1 MEFKQ
6 YNELRK
12 LTDMRAYSIIR
23 NSITA
28 GLLLVSGAMV
38 QAADIQ
44 INSSSGCLMYKMRE
58 LSSPADTA
66 NLGKVDISKMSQ
78 KEYERYMLTMPVDTS
93 RRDSSTVAFSVL
105 VLARAKGDKVL
116 LRWAPD
122 EFAPWYL
129 ANKYG
134 YNVIRTDK
142 NGVVDTLQ
150 AGLKPYS
157 LEHMKERFEP
167 SDSLAGAAVQMLYGK
182 GTELNTAI
190 GIDGAEGIMQVYEEQ
205 QTRFAYA
212 MLLSEIRPD
221 LAEAMALMYVDN
233 SAVKNA
239 EYSYIVTTNIPK
251 KELNMIYQ
259 PVHIKNVKEK
269 PLKYEPMITDS
280 MGVDGRSIR
289 LFWSRT
295 PEFSTYDIER
305 MNEMGEW
312 VKLNEHRFMT
322 LFTHE
327 DEAVAQNIFE
337 DVDLAPGSYNY
348 RICGYDAFGE
358 KSNYS
363 KVHTAHLVDIIPP
376 TAPVIVQFNVE
387 RPTENRV
394 MADILWEKNI
404 IEPDFMGY
412 NIYYF
417 NAQVDSVWVKL
428 NERLLD
434 PEMTTFRCE
443 VTFLGT
449 GHVTVV
455 AVDTMNNSS
464 AAMPQELF
472 IADFTPPTA
481 PKGLEYVM
489 SPTGSVIIKWKKNP
503 EQDVA
508 GYHLYYANDSTH
520 TFLQK
525 SGKIARTPIV
535 FDTLNVTNVTQRY
548 TYYRVKAF
556 DFSGNESPFSEILAV
571 KRKNY
576 DSPRPCRIDSV
587 WQDTKRVYMSWFP
600 SSEEDVEKFYVYR
613 RVHGEE
619 INSLINILTKDSIKD
634 GRLYVVD
641 SPEPNRKKRYY
652 YHIETMNET
661 GVTSEPSY
669 ETSFLFKGETTLP
682 LKIRIG
688 AAYRNDDEQV
698 YIGWDISGIT
708 QELLESGLYICLYRR
723 WNDDDIFRFVKSLN
737 INETN
742 TIDSYMQ
749 PGDKAEYRIRVR
761 AKDGRTSPY
770 SNVVEVAVPINKGAT
785 K

>member
-1 MEFKQ
+1 MKRFSRIK
-6 YNELRK
+6 
-12 LTDMRAYSIIR
+12 SWII
-23 NSITA
+23 A
-28 GLLLVSGAMV
+28 VALPLVASV
-38 QAADIQ
+38 QAAGAVDAAGMMSRFSVPQ
-44 INSSSGCLMYKMRE
+44 DTINEK
-58 LSSPADTA
+58 A
-66 NLGKVDISKMSQ
+66 VDVSKMSR
-78 KEYERYMLTMPVDTS
+78 KEYAEFLLTQPVDTT
-93 RRDSSTVAFSVL
+93 RKDSVNIVFSVHT
-105 VLARAKGDKVL
+105 LARAKGDKVL

-129 ANKYG
+129 ANRYG
-134 YNVIRTDK
+134 YNILRTDK

-150 AGLKPYS
+150 KALKPYTV
-157 LEHMKERFEP
+157 EQMKERFEP

-190 GIDGAEGIMQVYEEQ
+190 GADGAEGIMQVYEEQ

-251 KELNMIYQ
+251 EEMNMSYQ
-259 PVHIKNVKEK
+259 PVYVKNVKEK
-269 PLKYEPMITDS
+269 PLKYEPVITDS
-280 MGVDGRSIR
+280 VGVDGRSIR
-289 LFWSRT
+289 LFWSKT
-295 PEFSTYDIER
+295 HEFSTYDIER
-305 MNEMGEW
+305 MNENGEW
-312 VKLNEHRFMT
+312 VKLNERRFMT

-337 DVDLAPGSYNY
+337 DVDLEPGFYKY
-348 RICGYDAFGE
+348 RICGYDSFGE
-358 KSNYS
+358 KSSYS
-363 KVHTAHLVDIIPP
+363 SVHTAQLVDIIPP

-387 RPTENRV
+387 RPTENTV
-394 MADILWEKNI
+394 MADIIWEKNI

-434 PEMTTFRCE
+434 PEMRSFRCE

-455 AVDTMNNSS
+455 AVDTLNNSS

-503 EQDVA
+503 EPDVA

-525 SGKIARTPIV
+525 SGKIISSPIV
-535 FDTLNVTNVTQRY
+535 FDTLKVTNVTQKY

-556 DFSGNESPFSEILAV
+556 DFSGNESAFSEILAV

-576 DSPRPCRIDSV
+576 DPPRPCRIDSV
-587 WQDTKRVYMSWFP
+587 WQDTKRVYMTWFP

-613 RVHGEE
+613 RMHGEE
-619 INSLINILTKDSIKD
+619 INSLINIMTKDSIKN
-634 GRLYVVD
+634 GRLFVVD
-641 SPEPNRKKRYY
+641 SPEPNSKKRYY

-661 GVTSEPSY
+661 GITSEPSN

-682 LKIRIG
+682 LKIRMG

-708 QELLESGLYICLYRR
+708 REMLESGLYICLYRK
-723 WNDDDIFRFVKSLN
+723 WNDDDIFRYVKSLE
-737 INETN
+737 INEVSTV
-742 TIDSYMQ
+742 DSYMY

-761 AKDGRTSPY
+761 SKDGRTSPY
-770 SNVVEVAVPINKGAT
+770 SNVVEAVVPPKEETT

>member
-1 MEFKQ
+1 
-6 YNELRK
+6 
-12 LTDMRAYSIIR
+12 MRRFSKIRSRII
-23 NSITA
+23 A
-28 GLLLVSGAMV
+28 FALLLVASV
-38 QAADIQ
+38 QAAGAVDAAGMMSRFSVPQ
-44 INSSSGCLMYKMRE
+44 DTIN
-58 LSSPADTA
+58 
-66 NLGKVDISKMSQ
+66 GKAVDVSKMSR
-78 KEYERYMLTMPVDTS
+78 KEYAEFLLTQPVDTT
-93 RRDSSTVAFSVL
+93 RKDSVNIVFSVHT
-105 VLARAKGDKVL
+105 LARAKGDKVL

-129 ANKYG
+129 ANRYG
-134 YNVIRTDK
+134 YNILRTDK

-150 AGLKPYS
+150 KALKPYTV
-157 LEHMKERFEP
+157 EQMKERFEP

-190 GIDGAEGIMQVYEEQ
+190 GADGAEGIMQVYEEQ

-251 KELNMIYQ
+251 EEMNMSYQ
-259 PVHIKNVKEK
+259 PVYVKNVKEK
-269 PLKYEPMITDS
+269 PLKYEPVITDS
-280 MGVDGRSIR
+280 VGVDGRSIR
-289 LFWSRT
+289 LFWSKT
-295 PEFSTYDIER
+295 HEFSTYDIER
-305 MNEMGEW
+305 MNENGEW
-312 VKLNEHRFMT
+312 VKLNERRFMT

-337 DVDLAPGSYNY
+337 DVDLEPGFYKY
-348 RICGYDAFGE
+348 RICGYDSFGE
-358 KSNYS
+358 KSSYS
-363 KVHTAHLVDIIPP
+363 SVHTAQLVDIIPP

-387 RPTENRV
+387 RPTENTV
-394 MADILWEKNI
+394 MADIIWEKNI

-434 PEMTTFRCE
+434 PEMRSFRCE

-455 AVDTMNNSS
+455 AVDTLNNSS

-503 EQDVA
+503 EPDVA

-525 SGKIARTPIV
+525 SGKIISSPIV
-535 FDTLNVTNVTQRY
+535 FDTLKVTNVTQKY

-556 DFSGNESPFSEILAV
+556 DFSGNESAFSEILAV

-576 DSPRPCRIDSV
+576 DPPRPCRIDSV
-587 WQDTKRVYMSWFP
+587 WQDTKRVYMTWFP

-613 RVHGEE
+613 RMHGEE
-619 INSLINILTKDSIKD
+619 INSLINIMTKDSIKN
-634 GRLYVVD
+634 GRLFVVD
-641 SPEPNRKKRYY
+641 SPEPNSKKRYY

-661 GVTSEPSY
+661 GITSEPSN

-682 LKIRIG
+682 LKIRMG

-708 QELLESGLYICLYRR
+708 REMLEAGLYTCLYRK
-723 WNDDDIFRFVKSLN
+723 WNDDDIFRYVKSLD
-737 INETN
+737 INEVSTV
-742 TIDSYMQ
+742 DSYMY

-761 AKDGRTSPY
+761 SKDGRTSPY
-770 SNVVEVAVPINKGAT
+770 SNVVEAVVPPKEETT

>member
-1 MEFKQ
+1 
-6 YNELRK
+6 
-12 LTDMRAYSIIR
+12 MRRFSRIKSWII
-23 NSITA
+23 A
-28 GLLLVSGAMV
+28 VALPLVASV
-38 QAADIQ
+38 QAA
-44 INSSSGCLMYKMRE
+44 G
-58 LSSPADTA
+58 AVDTA
-66 NLGKVDISKMSQ
+66 GMMSRFSVPQDTINEKAVDVSKMSR
-78 KEYERYMLTMPVDTS
+78 KEYAEFLLTQPVDTT
-93 RRDSSTVAFSVL
+93 RKDSVNIVFSVHT
-105 VLARAKGDKVL
+105 LARAKGDKVL

-129 ANKYG
+129 ANRYG
-134 YNVIRTDK
+134 YNILRTDK

-150 AGLKPYS
+150 KALKPYTV
-157 LEHMKERFEP
+157 EQMKERFEP

-190 GIDGAEGIMQVYEEQ
+190 GADGAEGIMQVYEEQ

-251 KELNMIYQ
+251 EEMNMSYQ
-259 PVHIKNVKEK
+259 PVYVKNVKEK
-269 PLKYEPMITDS
+269 PLKYEPVITDS
-280 MGVDGRSIR
+280 VGVDGRSIR
-289 LFWSRT
+289 LFWSKT
-295 PEFSTYDIER
+295 PDFSTYDIER
-305 MNEMGEW
+305 MNGNGEW
-312 VKLNEHRFMT
+312 VKLNERRFMT

-327 DEAVAQNIFE
+327 DESVAQNIFE
-337 DVDLAPGSYNY
+337 DVDLEAGFYKY

-358 KSNYS
+358 KSSYS
-363 KVHTAHLVDIIPP
+363 NVHTAQLVDIIPP

-387 RPTENRV
+387 RPTENTI
-394 MADILWEKNI
+394 MADIIWEKNI

-412 NIYYF
+412 NVYYY

-428 NERLLD
+428 NEQLLD
-434 PEMTTFRCE
+434 PEMQSFRCE

-455 AVDTMNNSS
+455 AVDTLNNSS

-472 IADFTPPTA
+472 IADFTPPAA
-481 PKGLEYVM
+481 PTGLQYVM
-489 SPTGSVIIKWKKNP
+489 SPTGSLMIKWNKNP
-503 EQDVA
+503 EPDVA

-525 SGKIARTPIV
+525 SGKMTRTPVI
-535 FDTLNVTNVTQRY
+535 FDTLQVTNVTQRY
-548 TYYRVKAF
+548 TYYRVKAY
-556 DFSGNESPFSEILAV
+556 DYSGNESAFSQILTV

-576 DSPRPCRIDSV
+576 DPPRPCRIDSV
-587 WQDTKRVYMSWFP
+587 WQDTKRVYMTWFP

-619 INSLINILTKDSIKD
+619 INSLINVLTKDSVKN
-634 GRLYVVD
+634 GRLLVVD
-641 SPEPNRKKRYY
+641 SPEPNSKKRYY

-669 ETSFLFKGETTLP
+669 EISFLFKGETVLP
-682 LKIRIG
+682 LVIRMG
-688 AAYRNDDEQV
+688 AAYRNDDEMV
-698 YIGWDISGIT
+698 HIGWDISGIT
-708 QELLESGLYICLYRR
+708 REMLDKGLYICLYRR
-723 WNDDDIFRFVKSLN
+723 YNDDDIFRYVRSLD
-737 INETN
+737 INETSV
-742 TIDSYMQ
+742 TDAHME

-761 AKDGRTSPY
+761 SREGHVSPY
-770 SNVVEVAVPINKGAT
+770 SNVMEVTVPKDDET
-785 K
+785 DK

>member
-1 MEFKQ
+1 
-6 YNELRK
+6 
-12 LTDMRAYSIIR
+12 MRRFSKIRSRII
-23 NSITA
+23 A
-28 GLLLVSGAMV
+28 FALLLVASV
-38 QAADIQ
+38 QAAGAVDATGMMSRFSVPQ
-44 INSSSGCLMYKMRE
+44 DTINEK
-58 LSSPADTA
+58 T
-66 NLGKVDISKMSQ
+66 VDVSKMSR
-78 KEYERYMLTMPVDTS
+78 KEYAEFLLTQPVDTT
-93 RRDSSTVAFSVL
+93 RKDSVNIVFSVHT
-105 VLARAKGDKVL
+105 LARAKGDKVL

-129 ANKYG
+129 ANRYG
-134 YNVIRTDK
+134 YNILRTDK

-150 AGLKPYS
+150 KALKPYTV
-157 LEHMKERFEP
+157 EQMKERFEP

-190 GIDGAEGIMQVYEEQ
+190 GADGAEGIMQVYEEQ

-251 KELNMIYQ
+251 DEMNMSYQ
-259 PVHIKNVKEK
+259 PVYIKNVKEK
-269 PLKYEPMITDS
+269 PLKYEPVITDS
-280 MGVDGRSIR
+280 VGVDGRSIR
-289 LFWSRT
+289 LFWSKT
-295 PEFSTYDIER
+295 HEFSTYDIER
-305 MNEMGEW
+305 MNENGEW
-312 VKLNEHRFMT
+312 VKLNERRFMT

-337 DVDLAPGSYNY
+337 DVDLEPGFYKY
-348 RICGYDAFGE
+348 RICGYDSFGE
-358 KSNYS
+358 KSSYS
-363 KVHTAHLVDIIPP
+363 SVHTAQLVDIIPP

-387 RPTENRV
+387 RPTENTV
-394 MADILWEKNI
+394 MADIIWEKNI

-434 PEMTTFRCE
+434 PEMRSFRCE

-455 AVDTMNNSS
+455 AVDTLNNSS

-481 PKGLEYVM
+481 PNGLEYVM

-503 EQDVA
+503 EPDVA

-525 SGKIARTPIV
+525 SGKIISSPIV
-535 FDTLNVTNVTQRY
+535 FDTLKVTNVTQKY

-556 DFSGNESPFSEILAV
+556 DFSGNESAFSEILAV

-576 DSPRPCRIDSV
+576 DPPRPCRIDSV
-587 WQDTKRVYMSWFP
+587 WQDTKRVYMTWFP

-613 RVHGEE
+613 RMHGEE
-619 INSLINILTKDSIKD
+619 INSLINIMTKDSIKN
-634 GRLYVVD
+634 GRLFVVD
-641 SPEPNRKKRYY
+641 SPEPNSKKRYY

-661 GVTSEPSY
+661 GITSEPSN

-682 LKIRIG
+682 LKIRMG
-688 AAYRNDDEQV
+688 AAYRSDDEQV

-708 QELLESGLYICLYRR
+708 REMLEAGLYICLYRK
-723 WNDDDIFRFVKSLN
+723 WNDDDIFRYVKSLD
-737 INETN
+737 INEVSTV
-742 TIDSYMQ
+742 DSYMY

-761 AKDGRTSPY
+761 SKDGRTSPY
-770 SNVVEVAVPINKGAT
+770 SNVVEAVVPPKEETT

>member
-1 MEFKQ
+1 
-6 YNELRK
+6 
-12 LTDMRAYSIIR
+12 MRRFSKIR
-23 NSITA
+23 SRIVA
-28 GLLLVSGAMV
+28 FALLLVASV
-38 QAADIQ
+38 QAAGAVDAAGMMSRFSVPQ
-44 INSSSGCLMYKMRE
+44 DTINEK
-58 LSSPADTA
+58 A
-66 NLGKVDISKMSQ
+66 VDVSKMSR
-78 KEYERYMLTMPVDTS
+78 KEYAEFLLTQPVDTT
-93 RRDSSTVAFSVL
+93 RRDSVNIVFSVHT
-105 VLARAKGDKVL
+105 LARAKGDKVL

-134 YNVIRTDK
+134 YNILRMGKD
-142 NGVVDTLQ
+142 GVVDTLQ
-150 AGLKPYS
+150 KALKPYTV
-157 LEHMKERFEP
+157 EQMKERFEP

-190 GIDGAEGIMQVYEEQ
+190 GADGAEGIMQVYEEQ

-251 KELNMIYQ
+251 EEMNMSYQ
-259 PVHIKNVKEK
+259 PVYVKNVKEK
-269 PLKYEPMITDS
+269 PLKYEPVITDS
-280 MGVDGRSIR
+280 VGVDGRSIR
-289 LFWSRT
+289 LFWSKT
-295 PEFSTYDIER
+295 PDFSTYDIER
-305 MNEMGEW
+305 MNGNGEW
-312 VKLNEHRFMT
+312 VKLNERRFMT

-337 DVDLAPGSYNY
+337 DVDLEPGFYKY
-348 RICGYDAFGE
+348 RICGYDSFGE
-358 KSNYS
+358 KSSYS
-363 KVHTAHLVDIIPP
+363 SVHTAQLVDIIPP

-387 RPTENRV
+387 RPTENMV
-394 MADILWEKNI
+394 MADIIWEKNI
-404 IEPDFMGY
+404 LEPDFMGY

-434 PEMTTFRCE
+434 PEMRSFRCE

-455 AVDTMNNSS
+455 AVDTLNNSS

-503 EQDVA
+503 EPDVA

-525 SGKIARTPIV
+525 SGKIISSPIV
-535 FDTLNVTNVTQRY
+535 FDTLKVTNVTQKY

-556 DFSGNESPFSEILAV
+556 DFSGNESAFSEILAV

-576 DSPRPCRIDSV
+576 DPPRPCRIDSV
-587 WQDTKRVYMSWFP
+587 WQDTKRVYMTWFP

-613 RVHGEE
+613 RMHGEE
-619 INSLINILTKDSIKD
+619 INSLINIMTKDSMKN
-634 GRLYVVD
+634 GRLLVVD
-641 SPEPNRKKRYY
+641 SPEPNSKKRYY

-669 ETSFLFKGETTLP
+669 ETSFLFKGETVLP
-682 LKIRIG
+682 LVIRMG
-688 AAYRNDDEQV
+688 AAYRNDDEMV
-698 YIGWDISGIT
+698 HIGWDISGIT
-708 QELLESGLYICLYRR
+708 REMLDKGLYICLYRR
-723 WNDDDIFRFVKSLN
+723 YNDDDIFRYVRSLN
-737 INETN
+737 INETSV
-742 TIDSYMQ
+742 TDAHME

-761 AKDGRTSPY
+761 SREGHVSPY
-770 SNVVEVAVPINKGAT
+770 SNVMEVVVPQESESGK
-785 K
+785 

>member
-1 MEFKQ
+1 
-6 YNELRK
+6 
-12 LTDMRAYSIIR
+12 MRRFSRIKSWII
-23 NSITA
+23 A
-28 GLLLVSGAMV
+28 VALPLVASV
-38 QAADIQ
+38 QAA
-44 INSSSGCLMYKMRE
+44 G
-58 LSSPADTA
+58 AVDTA
-66 NLGKVDISKMSQ
+66 GMMSRFSVPQDTINEKAVDVSKMSR
-78 KEYERYMLTMPVDTS
+78 KEYAEFLLTQPVDTT
-93 RRDSSTVAFSVL
+93 RKDSVNIVFSVHT
-105 VLARAKGDKVL
+105 LARAKGDKVL

-129 ANKYG
+129 ANRYG
-134 YNVIRTDK
+134 YNILRTDK

-150 AGLKPYS
+150 KALKPYTV
-157 LEHMKERFEP
+157 EQMKERFEP

-190 GIDGAEGIMQVYEEQ
+190 GADGAEGIMQVYEEQ

-251 KELNMIYQ
+251 EEMNMSYQ
-259 PVHIKNVKEK
+259 PVYVKNVKEK
-269 PLKYEPMITDS
+269 PLKYEPVITDS
-280 MGVDGRSIR
+280 VGVDGRSIR
-289 LFWSRT
+289 LFWSKT
-295 PEFSTYDIER
+295 PDFSTYDIER
-305 MNEMGEW
+305 MNGNGEW
-312 VKLNEHRFMT
+312 VKLNERRFMT

-327 DEAVAQNIFE
+327 DESVAQNIFE
-337 DVDLAPGSYNY
+337 DVDLEAGFYKY

-358 KSNYS
+358 KSSYS
-363 KVHTAHLVDIIPP
+363 NVHTAQLVDIIPP

-387 RPTENRV
+387 RPTENTI
-394 MADILWEKNI
+394 MADIIWEKNI

-412 NIYYF
+412 NVYYY

-428 NERLLD
+428 NEQLLD
-434 PEMTTFRCE
+434 PEMQSFRCE

-455 AVDTMNNSS
+455 AVDTLNNSS

-472 IADFTPPTA
+472 IADFTPPAA
-481 PKGLEYVM
+481 PTGLQYVM
-489 SPTGSVIIKWKKNP
+489 SPTGSLMIKWNKNP
-503 EQDVA
+503 EPDVA

-525 SGKIARTPIV
+525 SGKMTRTPVI
-535 FDTLNVTNVTQRY
+535 FDTLQVTNVTQRY
-548 TYYRVKAF
+548 TYYRVKAY
-556 DFSGNESPFSEILAV
+556 DYSGNESAFSQILTV

-576 DSPRPCRIDSV
+576 DPPRPCRIDSV
-587 WQDTKRVYMSWFP
+587 WQDTKRVYMTWFP

-619 INSLINILTKDSIKD
+619 INSLINVLTKDSVKN
-634 GRLYVVD
+634 GRLLVVD
-641 SPEPNRKKRYY
+641 SPEPNSKKRYY

-669 ETSFLFKGETTLP
+669 ETSFLFKGETVLP
-682 LKIRIG
+682 LVIRMG
-688 AAYRNDDEQV
+688 AAYRNDDEMV
-698 YIGWDISGIT
+698 HIGWDISGIT
-708 QELLESGLYICLYRR
+708 REMLDKGLYICLYRR
-723 WNDDDIFRFVKSLN
+723 YNDDDIFRYVRSLD
-737 INETN
+737 INETSV
-742 TIDSYMQ
+742 TDAHME

-761 AKDGRTSPY
+761 SREGHVSPY
-770 SNVVEVAVPINKGAT
+770 SNVMEVTVPKDDET
-785 K
+785 DK